1 MRNYMVKELE
11 NNNKIKLYDEYYKE
25 NSRFLEKGIFTV
37 TVTSITFLI
46 GKDINFNNIIYFLL
60 YLLSIILF
68 AITLL
73 FQVYSIKYSKEGCNF
88 AINDNGNEQAEK
100 CFNISDNL
108 NNWTIKLFIAGIL
121 YSTIILPVILVMNK
135 GN

>member
-1 MRNYMVKELE
+1 MGKELE

-60 YLLSIILF
+60 YLLAIILF

-73 FQVYSIKYSKEGCNF
+73 FQVYSIKYSKEGCNL
-88 AINDNGNEQAEK
+88 AINDSGNEQAEK

>member
-1 MRNYMVKELE
+1 MVKELE

-73 FQVYSIKYSKEGCNF
+73 FQVYSIKYSKEGCNL
-88 AINDNGNEQAEK
+88 AIVVTSKQKNVL
-100 CFNISDNL
+100 ISQ
-108 NNWTIKLFIAGIL
+108 
-121 YSTIILPVILVMNK
+121 II
-135 GN
+135 